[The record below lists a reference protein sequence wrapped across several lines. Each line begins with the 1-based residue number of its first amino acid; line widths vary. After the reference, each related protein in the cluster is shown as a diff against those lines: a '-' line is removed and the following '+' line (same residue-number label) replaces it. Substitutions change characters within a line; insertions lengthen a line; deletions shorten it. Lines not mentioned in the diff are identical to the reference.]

1 MPKVGNKKFSY
12 SPKGMKAANKYARKT
27 GQNVS
32 SGRTRQTGSGPI
44 KQRPPVGPG
53 VMENVG
59 KWKWQQ
65 PDPEPQVYES
75 INTQTN
81 KGPRSLPNTNKGGAR
96 RMPGSGGSRDVGAN
110 PNRLSNKRPTSIFNK
125 NKGMKLMERR
135 ARVKKKLGY

>member
-27 GQNVS
+27 GQS
-32 SGRTRQTGSGPI
+32 
-44 KQRPPVGPG
+44 VGG
-53 VMENVG
+53 
-59 KWKWQQ
+59 Q
-65 PDPEPQVYES
+65 PS
-75 INTQTN
+75 MTN
-81 KGPRSLPNTNKGGAR
+81 KNMSR
-96 RMPGSGGSRDVGAN
+96 RKPGSGGPRDVGAS